1 MNETNNATEIRPSS
15 VTRAMTSD
23 GSARITVIDSTAMV
37 REMAQIHRPSKTMT
51 AVLGRAMSG
60 ASLIGSFL
68 KDKTDSVTLRLDGDG
83 PAGRIIAVSDYKGN
97 VRVCAGNY
105 DAELPP
111 NALGKLDVGG
121 AVGRGN
127 MYVIRDLGLAEPYIG
142 SAQLVSGEIAQD
154 ITNYFAASE
163 QTPTVCALGVRVDRD
178 KLCFAAGGYLVQL
191 LPGADEEVITQLE
204 RNVSAA
210 ESVSKMIASGL
221 GGADIIARVF
231 DGISYD
237 IFDEFECE
245 YRCTCSREKYLTA
258 LRGLTRED
266 RDELIDQGKDVE
278 AVCNFCGRRY
288 TFAVNE
294 LINN

>member
-1 MNETNNATEIRPSS
+1 MEERTTQDETRPSS

-37 REMAQIHRPSKTMT
+37 QEMAQIHRPSKTMT

-68 KDKTDSVTLRLDGDG
+68 KDSTDSVTLRIDGDG

-97 VRVCAGNY
+97 VRVCAGSY
-105 DAELPP
+105 DTELPP

-121 AVGRGN
+121 AVGHGN

-142 SAQLVSGEIAQD
+142 SAQLVSGEIAED

-163 QTPTVCALGVRVDRD
+163 QTPTVCALGVRVNRN
-178 KLCFAAGGYLVQL
+178 KLCFAAGGYLLQL
-191 LPGADEEVITQLE
+191 LPGADDGIISVLE

-221 GGADIIARVF
+221 SGPDIIARVF
-231 DGISYD
+231 DGIGYD
-237 IFDEFECE
+237 IFDTFSCK

-258 LRGLTRED
+258 LRGLTRAD
-266 RDELIDQGKDVE
+266 RDELIAEGKPIE
-278 AVCNFCGRRY
+278 AVCNFCGRKY
-288 TFAVNE
+288 SFEVDE
-294 LINN
+294 IVGK